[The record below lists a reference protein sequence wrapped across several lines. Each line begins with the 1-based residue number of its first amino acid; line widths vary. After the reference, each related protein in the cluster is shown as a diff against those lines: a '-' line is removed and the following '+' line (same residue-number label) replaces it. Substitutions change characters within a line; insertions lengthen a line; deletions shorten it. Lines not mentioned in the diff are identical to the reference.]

1 MIGMNMMIGMNA
13 FFGAMSA
20 LILMMMQI
28 VPTVKKNPTLIIKY

>member
-1 MIGMNMMIGMNA
+1 
-13 FFGAMSA
+13 MSA